1 MKIGI
6 SIKLDVTKIDKNRIF
21 QGAKGKYIDL
31 TTFIDTEN
39 PSTWGDHGF
48 ISQTVT
54 KAEREQG
61 IKTPILGNCK
71 VFFGLNQQQ
80 GYQQNQGQQN
90 MGYQPQ
96 PQNQNQ
102 GYQPPQQG
110 YQQQQSYQPAPQQ
123 QDQNQNNQP
132 YSKDDIPF

>member
-6 SIKLDVTKIDKNRIF
+6 SIKIDVTKIDKNRIF
-21 QGAKGKYIDL
+21 QGAKGKYIDM
-31 TTFIDTEN
+31 TTFIDTDN
-39 PSTWGDHGF
+39 PSQFGDHGF

-54 KAEREQG
+54 KDEREQG
-61 IKTPILGNCK
+61 IKTPILGNAK

-80 GYQQNQGQQN
+80 GYQNQGQQ
-90 MGYQPQ
+90 GYQQ

-110 YQQQQSYQPAPQQ
+110 YQQQNYQPTPQPHQ
-123 QDQNQNNQP
+123 GQNQNNQP
-132 YSKDDIPF
+132 QPKDDIPF